1 MNTVLFACVHY
12 AGRSQ
17 MAAAWFNLLSD
28 SAKARAV
35 SAGTDPAPRV
45 HSEVV
50 TAMSEVGVDL
60 TGAPTSKLTTTE
72 LAR

>member
-12 AGRSQ
+12 AGQSQ

-35 SAGTDPAPRV
+35 STGTDPTPRV